1 MERTVPAAAP
11 AVPATVVRRAVA
23 RGKRV
28 GALAIVLAA
37 LLAPAITTGVAA
49 CGGST
54 GGVGSAASA
63 SPTPSQIESAQPGDV
78 ISWSEAASS
87 VGQTL
92 MVEGPVASS
101 ARGRGPGGPAIL
113 LNIGLPAPST
123 SRFVAIVPL
132 AVYRRLPADTR
143 DQLDVALVRVAGKI
157 INYRGA
163 TAIVVARP
171 ADLRLA
177 Q

>member
-1 MERTVPAAAP
+1 MERTTAAGHAVPAAVA
-11 AVPATVVRRAVA
+11 RRAVA
-23 RGKRV
+23 HGRRAGV
-28 GALAIVLAA
+28 LAIALAA
-37 LLAPAITTGVAA
+37 LLAPALSTAVAA

-54 GGVGSAASA
+54 GGAGSAASVA
-63 SPTPSQIESAQPGDV
+63 PTPSQIESAQPGDV
-78 ISWSEAASS
+78 ISWSEAATS

-92 MVEGPVASS
+92 MVEGPVAST

-113 LNIGLPAPST
+113 LSIGLPAPST